1 MDRVQQILKDTPPRT
16 TKYFPFK
23 KKDDDIRTVL
33 DYIEIEELTNKRDEI
48 REKEQENI
56 QKVQQEYRKTFNEK
70 RKLMNLEL
78 E

>member
-1 MDRVQQILKDTPPRT
+1 MR
-16 TKYFPFK
+16 

-70 RKLMNLEL
+70 RKLMKLEL